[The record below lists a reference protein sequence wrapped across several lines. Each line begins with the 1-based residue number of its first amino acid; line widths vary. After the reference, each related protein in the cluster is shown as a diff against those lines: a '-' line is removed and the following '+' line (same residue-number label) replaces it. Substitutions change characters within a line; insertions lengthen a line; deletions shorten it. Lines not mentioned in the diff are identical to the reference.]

1 MTKIYIYCLFDRQ
14 DTFHGVYSSLKA
26 VHRDAL
32 KIANKGNSEVFLVAP
47 FADKTDKASLVNL
60 RNVFKGKCEV
70 KAYYKCGMNV
80 AKIIKMKLKE

>member
-1 MTKIYIYCLFDRQ
+1 
-14 DTFHGVYSSLKA
+14 
-26 VHRDAL
+26 
-32 KIANKGNSEVFLVAP
+32 
-47 FADKTDKASLVNL
+47 LVNL